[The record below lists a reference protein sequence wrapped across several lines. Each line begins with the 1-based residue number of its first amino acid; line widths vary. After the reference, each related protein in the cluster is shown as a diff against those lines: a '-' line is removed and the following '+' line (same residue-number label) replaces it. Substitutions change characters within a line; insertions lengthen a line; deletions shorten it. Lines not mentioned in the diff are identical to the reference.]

1 MGDSTQRDETD
12 KLRPLPIP
20 EPDKLTKAESL
31 SEMMEGSKASQAL
44 TDAVRKTLD
53 KKKRERDFSSA
64 SSSSQAPERFKVV
77 PDRYEAKYIIPRR
90 LIPEIREFIRPFCQP
105 DPHCKGDPPEYSI
118 TTLQLDSPS
127 LALHRAKYDEALYRF
142 KLRIRTYGEP
152 GSAPVFLEVK
162 KKFRQT
168 IIKARCVLPY
178 HLYSA
183 DIFTKPVIDLP
194 FKGRK
199 DELGFLEF
207 RRLVHEIGAKPVLL
221 IRYIREAYFGV
232 MDHYARV
239 SFDRNLQYQPTDLW
253 TGFGK
258 DRRWLCM
265 DASSTQQKN
274 NEFSGVV
281 MELKTLS
288 DAPQWMLDLVTEFDL
303 VRTGNCKYSCA
314 LWMESLFRGTPMPPD
329 YEPDYVSAM

>member
-1 MGDSTQRDETD
+1 MGDSTHTD
-12 KLRPLPIP
+12 IP
-20 EPDKLTKAESL
+20 AGKTPSQEIPNEQQFKAESL
-31 SEMMEGSKASQAL
+31 TEMMEGSKASQAL

-64 SSSSQAPERFKVV
+64 GSTTKVAERFKVV

-90 LIPEIREFIRPFCQP
+90 LLPQIREFIRPFCQP
-105 DPHCKGDPPEYSI
+105 DPHGKGDPPEYVI
-118 TTLQLDSPS
+118 TTLQLDSS
-127 LALHRAKYDEALYRF
+127 NLVLHKAKYDEALYRF

-178 HLYSA
+178 HLYSEE
-183 DIFTKPVIDLP
+183 IFHQPTISLP
-194 FKGRK
+194 FKNKK
-199 DELGFLEF
+199 DELGYLEF

-239 SFDRNLQYQPTDLW
+239 SFDRKLQYQPTTLW

-258 DRRWLCM
+258 DRRWLSM
-265 DASSTQQKN
+265 DTPSAQNK
-274 NEFSGVV
+274 EKEYSGLV
-281 MELKTLS
+281 MEIKTLA

-314 LWMESLFRGTPMPPD
+314 LSLESLFRGTPMPPD